1 MDGWM
6 SKQIDK
12 QMNNKRFVLKKGQ
25 IAILEALYG
34 CRFCSCRLL
43 ADRLGITSGSS
54 LHEKLNVL
62 MKHGFVDRRYDKSFR
77 LRGMPAAYYVT
88 PKGLRQLQLI
98 HGRERV
104 TDAIVKAGYR
114 DRVVSQAFVN
124 HTVRV
129 CAYINQLQ
137 HRYPLL
143 EVLLR
148 REMMLYSYV
157 PANPPDAFLS
167 LRVNDGIR
175 QSGIRQS
182 GIRKFFFDVVSKD
195 MLPST
200 IRRRLAG
207 YMSFFDNGGW
217 DEMNSELPKLLLLLE
232 DTAMKRRL
240 ERIARAIRSRFDLDD
255 EIEIYI
261 AMAEDLL
268 NGDTAIWL
276 SIDETSEPDGSGGSG
291 EPDEPGE
298 LLSLEG
304 IGGEVVGGAS

>member
-1 MDGWM
+1 MD
-6 SKQIDK
+6 KRVDK
-12 QMNNKRFVLKKGQ
+12 HMNKRLAALKKGQ
-25 IAILEALYG
+25 IDILEVLYG

-77 LRGMPAAYYVT
+77 LRGTPAAYYVT

-137 HRYPLL
+137 HRYPSL

-157 PANPPDAFLS
+157 PANPPDAFLL
-167 LRVNDGIR
+167 LRVGD
-175 QSGIRQS
+175 GIRQS

-276 SIDETSEPDGSGGSG
+276 SIDETSEF
-291 EPDEPGE
+291 
-298 LLSLEG
+298 LALE
-304 IGGEVVGGAS
+304 EVGGRRESG

>member
-1 MDGWM
+1 M

-12 QMNNKRFVLKKGQ
+12 QMNNKRLVLKKGQ
-25 IAILEALYG
+25 IAILEALYE

-43 ADRLGITSGSS
+43 ADRLGIRSLSN

-148 REMMLYSYV
+148 REMMLCSYV
-157 PANPPDAFLS
+157 PANPPDAFLL

-175 QSGIRQS
+175 QF
-182 GIRKFFFDVVSKD
+182 GIRKFFLDAVSKD

-200 IRRRLAG
+200 INRRIAG
-207 YMSFFDNGGW
+207 YMDFFDSGGW
-217 DEMNSELPKLLLLLE
+217 NEANSDMPKLLLLLE

-240 ERIARAIRSRFDLDD
+240 ERIARAIRSRFGLDD

-276 SIDETSEPDGSGGSG
+276 SIDETSEPGGSGGSG

-304 IGGEVVGGAS
+304 IGGE

>member
-1 MDGWM
+1 M
-6 SKQIDK
+6 
-12 QMNNKRFVLKKGQ
+12 NKRLAALKKGQ
-25 IAILEALYG
+25 IDILEVLYG
-34 CRFCSCRLL
+34 GRFCSCKLL
-43 ADRLGITSGSS
+43 ADSLGIRSLSN

-148 REMMLYSYV
+148 REMMLCSYV
-157 PANPPDAFLS
+157 PANPPDAFLL

-175 QSGIRQS
+175 Q
-182 GIRKFFFDVVSKD
+182 FFFDVVSKD

-200 IRRRLAG
+200 INRRIVG
-207 YMSFFDNGGW
+207 YMSFFDSGGW
-217 DEMNSELPKLLLLLE
+217 NEANSDMPKLLLLLE

-291 EPDEPGE
+291 GSGE

-304 IGGEVVGGAS
+304 IGGE

>member
-1 MDGWM
+1 MD
-6 SKQIDK
+6 KRVDK
-12 QMNNKRFVLKKGQ
+12 HMNKRLAALKKGQ
-25 IAILEALYG
+25 IDILEALYG

-148 REMMLYSYV
+148 REMMLCSYV
-157 PANPPDAFLS
+157 PANPPDAFLL

-175 QSGIRQS
+175 QF
-182 GIRKFFFDVVSKD
+182 GIRKFFLDVVSKD

-200 IRRRLAG
+200 IRRRIAG

-217 DEMNSELPKLLLLLE
+217 DEMNSKLPKLLLLLE
-232 DTAMKRRL
+232 DPAMKRRL

-255 EIEIYI
+255 EIEIYV

-291 EPDEPGE
+291 GSGE

-304 IGGEVVGGAS
+304 IGGR

>member
-1 MDGWM
+1 M
-6 SKQIDK
+6 DK
-12 QMNNKRFVLKKGQ
+12 QVDKHMNKRLVVLKKGQ
-25 IAILEALYG
+25 IDILEVLYE

-43 ADRLGITSGSS
+43 ADSLGIRSLSN

-157 PANPPDAFLS
+157 PANPPDAFLL
-167 LRVNDGIR
+167 LRANDGIR
-175 QSGIRQS
+175 QFGIR
-182 GIRKFFFDVVSKD
+182 RFFLDVVSKD

-200 IRRRLAG
+200 INRRIAG
-207 YMSFFDNGGW
+207 YMDFFDNGGW

-240 ERIARAIRSRFDLDD
+240 ERAARAIRSRFDLDD
-255 EIEIYI
+255 EIEIYV

-268 NGDTAIWL
+268 NGDTAAIWL

-291 EPDEPGE
+291 GSGE

-304 IGGEVVGGAS
+304 IGGR

>member
-1 MDGWM
+1 M

-12 QMNNKRFVLKKGQ
+12 QMNNKRLVLKKGQ
-25 IAILEALYG
+25 IDILEVLYG
-34 CRFCSCRLL
+34 GRFCSCRLL

-124 HTVRV
+124 HAVSVYMYT
-129 CAYINQLQ
+129 NQLR

-167 LRVNDGIR
+167 LRVGDGIR
-175 QSGIRQS
+175 Q
-182 GIRKFFFDVVSKD
+182 FFFDVVSKD

-200 IRRRLAG
+200 IRRRIVG
-207 YMSFFDNGGW
+207 YMSFFDSGGW
-217 DEMNSELPKLLLLLE
+217 NEANSDMPKLLLLLE
-232 DTAMKRRL
+232 DPAMKRRL
-240 ERIARAIRSRFDLDD
+240 ERIARAVRRRFGLDD
-255 EIEIYI
+255 EIEIYV
-261 AMAEDLL
+261 AMAVDLL
-268 NGDTAIWL
+268 NGDTAASWL

-291 EPDEPGE
+291 GSGE

-304 IGGEVVGGAS
+304 IGGE

>member
-1 MDGWM
+1 M
-6 SKQIDK
+6 
-12 QMNNKRFVLKKGQ
+12 NKRLAALKKGQ

-43 ADRLGITSGSS
+43 ADSLGIRSLSN

-88 PKGLRQLQLI
+88 PKGMRQLQLI

-148 REMMLYSYV
+148 REMMLCSYI
-157 PANPPDAFLS
+157 PANPPDAFLL

-175 QSGIRQS
+175 Q
-182 GIRKFFFDVVSKD
+182 FFFDVVSKD

-200 IRRRLAG
+200 IRRRIAG
-207 YMSFFDNGGW
+207 YMDFFDSGGW
-217 DEMNSELPKLLLLLE
+217 SEANSDMPKLLLLLE
-232 DTAMKRRL
+232 DPAMKRRL
-240 ERIARAIRSRFDLDD
+240 ERAARAVRRRFGLDD
-255 EIEIYI
+255 EIEIYV

-268 NGDTAIWL
+268 SGDTTAIWS
-276 SIDETSEPDGSGGSG
+276 SIDETSEF
-291 EPDEPGE
+291 
-298 LLSLEG
+298 LALE
-304 IGGEVVGGAS
+304 EVGGG

>member
-1 MDGWM
+1 M
-6 SKQIDK
+6 DK
-12 QMNNKRFVLKKGQ
+12 QVDKHMNNKRLVLKKGQ
-25 IAILEALYG
+25 IAILEALYE

-148 REMMLYSYV
+148 REMMLCSYV
-157 PANPPDAFLS
+157 PANPPDAFLL
-167 LRVNDGIR
+167 LRVND
-175 QSGIRQS
+175 GIRQS

-240 ERIARAIRSRFDLDD
+240 ERIARAVRRRFGLDD
-255 EIEIYI
+255 EIEIYV

-276 SIDETSEPDGSGGSG
+276 SIDETSEF
-291 EPDEPGE
+291 
-298 LLSLEG
+298 LALE
-304 IGGEVVGGAS
+304 EVGGR

>member
-1 MDGWM
+1 MG
-6 SKQIDK
+6 KQAHK
-12 QMNNKRFVLKKGQ
+12 QTNNKRLVLKKGQ
-25 IAILEALYG
+25 IAILEALYE

-124 HTVRV
+124 HAVRV

-157 PANPPDAFLS
+157 PANPPDAFLL

-175 QSGIRQS
+175 Q
-182 GIRKFFFDVVSKD
+182 FFFDVVSKD

-200 IRRRLAG
+200 INRRIVG
-207 YMSFFDNGGW
+207 YMSFFDSGGW
-217 DEMNSELPKLLLLLE
+217 NEANSDMPKLLLLLE

-291 EPDEPGE
+291 GSGE

-304 IGGEVVGGAS
+304 IGGE

>member
-1 MDGWM
+1 M
-6 SKQIDK
+6 
-12 QMNNKRFVLKKGQ
+12 NKRLAALKKGQ
-25 IAILEALYG
+25 IDILEVLYG
-34 CRFCSCRLL
+34 GRFCSCKLL
-43 ADRLGITSGSS
+43 ADSLGIRSLSN

-157 PANPPDAFLS
+157 PANPPDAFLL

-175 QSGIRQS
+175 Q
-182 GIRKFFFDVVSKD
+182 FFFDVVSKD

-200 IRRRLAG
+200 INRRIAG
-207 YMSFFDNGGW
+207 YMDFFDNGGW

-240 ERIARAIRSRFDLDD
+240 ERAARAVRRRFDLDD
-255 EIEIYI
+255 EIEIYV

-268 NGDTAIWL
+268 NGDTAAIWL

-291 EPDEPGE
+291 GSGE

-304 IGGEVVGGAS
+304 IGGR

>member
-1 MDGWM
+1 MG
-6 SKQIDK
+6 KQAHK
-12 QMNNKRFVLKKGQ
+12 QTNNKRLVLKKGQ
-25 IAILEALYG
+25 IAILEALYE

-43 ADRLGITSGSS
+43 ADRLGIRSLSN

-124 HTVRV
+124 HAVRV

-148 REMMLYSYV
+148 REMMLCSYV
-157 PANPPDAFLS
+157 PANPPDAFLL
-167 LRVNDGIR
+167 LRVGDGIR
-175 QSGIRQS
+175 QFGIR
-182 GIRKFFFDVVSKD
+182 RFFLDVVSKD

-200 IRRRLAG
+200 INRRIAG
-207 YMSFFDNGGW
+207 YMDFFDNGGW

-240 ERIARAIRSRFDLDD
+240 ERAARAVRRRFDLDD
-255 EIEIYI
+255 EIEIYV

-268 NGDTAIWL
+268 NGDTAAIWL

-291 EPDEPGE
+291 GSGE

-304 IGGEVVGGAS
+304 IGGE

>member
-1 MDGWM
+1 M
-6 SKQIDK
+6 SKQMNKQIGK
-12 QMNNKRFVLKKGQ
+12 QMNKRLVLKKGQ
-25 IAILEALYG
+25 IAILEALYE

-43 ADRLGITSGSS
+43 ADRLGIRSLSN

-124 HTVRV
+124 HAVR
-129 CAYINQLQ
+129 AYAYANQLR

-167 LRVNDGIR
+167 LRVGDGIR
-175 QSGIRQS
+175 Q
-182 GIRKFFFDVVSKD
+182 FFFDAVSKD

-200 IRRRLAG
+200 INRRIAG

-240 ERIARAIRSRFDLDD
+240 ERIARAIRSRFGLDD
-255 EIEIYI
+255 EIEIYV

-268 NGDTAIWL
+268 NRDTAAIWS
-276 SIDETSEPDGSGGSG
+276 SIDETSESSEPDGSGGSG
-291 EPDEPGE
+291 E

-304 IGGEVVGGAS
+304 IGGR

>member
-1 MDGWM
+1 MG
-6 SKQIDK
+6 KQAHK
-12 QMNNKRFVLKKGQ
+12 QTNNKRLVLKKGQ
-25 IAILEALYG
+25 IDILEVLYE

-148 REMMLYSYV
+148 REMMLCSYV
-157 PANPPDAFLS
+157 PANPPDAFLL

-175 QSGIRQS
+175 Q
-182 GIRKFFFDVVSKD
+182 FFFDVVSKD

-200 IRRRLAG
+200 INRRIVG
-207 YMSFFDNGGW
+207 YMSFFDSGGW
-217 DEMNSELPKLLLLLE
+217 NEANSDMPKLLLLLE

-291 EPDEPGE
+291 GSGE

-304 IGGEVVGGAS
+304 IGGR